1 MSYFTTYF
9 ESVDVSGL
17 RNSINTCEDSLHRIR
32 ESSADISS
40 FVGSGEWISDASG
53 EVTSAMQ
60 RNDNRVNE
68 LCQKIETYV
77 SVLSIV
83 QEVIDKQRYMR
94 STALDEDQLKIYA
107 KEIEQLV
114 NRVIQ
119 TMRSI

>member
-17 RNSINTCEDSLHRIR
+17 RNSIKTCEDSLYRIR

-68 LCQKIETYV
+68 LCQKIETYA

-83 QEVIDKQRYMR
+83 QEVIDRQRYMR